1 MCISM
6 HGCGVTSQQA
16 STTMPNVVPGPNKY
30 APYLYPRAPID
41 PWSFAY
47 APRPAHRSSLRALK
61 YLKTP

>member
-41 PWSFAY
+41 PRPFA
-47 APRPAHRSSLRALK
+47 
-61 YLKTP
+61 